1 MPYQELSTEREEL
14 LAVIH
19 PDLHG
24 PDEYYTP
31 WIDHSRMH
39 KSWWEILIG
48 DITATGTVDF
58 EITQAT
64 DLAGS
69 GEKVIA
75 GKQITQLTQAGGDGD
90 NVVLMNLK
98 TEELDVQNLFSFVRG
113 HLTIG
118 VASANCSV
126 AAYGRNPRYVPV
138 ATAAVT
144 EIVP

>member
-39 KSWWEILIG
+39 KSWWLIEVG
-48 DITATGTVDF
+48 DIGQGGTIDF

-64 DLAGS
+64 DNVGA
-69 GEKVIA
+69 GEKTVK
-75 GKQITQLTQAGGDGD
+75 GMTQLTQAGGDGD
-90 NVVLMNLK
+90 NVVIGNLRA
-98 TEELDVQNLFSFVRG
+98 EQLDVQNLFSFVRG

-126 AAYGRNPRYVPV
+126 AAFGRNPRYVPV
-138 ATAAVT
+138 AVGAVT
-144 EIVP
+144 EIF

>member
-24 PDEYYTP
+24 PGEYYTP

-39 KSWWEILIG
+39 KSWWEILVG

-64 DLAGS
+64 DNVGT
-69 GEKVIA
+69 GEKAVKGMA
-75 GKQITQLTQAGGDGD
+75 QLTQAGGDGD
-90 NVVLMNLK
+90 NVVLGNLRS
-98 TEELDVQNLFSFVRG
+98 EQLDVQNLFSFVRG

-126 AAYGRNPRYVPV
+126 SVYGRNPRYVPV
-138 ATAAVT
+138 AVGGVT
-144 EIVP
+144 EIF